1 MRKFV
6 FRFQALLRY
15 REHQR
20 DLCRQLLAG
29 VLADESN
36 LISQGNRLETTR
48 QQQFDE
54 LRQLGQPGEVD
65 VDKSA
70 SRRYYAG
77 QLLGDMRQLQRQRD
91 VVSQQLQ
98 LCRQALVKA
107 DQQVKVLEKLEERQR
122 AEFRYFQERQAAKQ
136 LEDEWLA
143 VRAKDFSR

>member
-1 MRKFV
+1 M
-6 FRFQALLRY
+6 
-15 REHQR
+15 
-20 DLCRQLLAG
+20 CRQLLAG
-29 VLADESN
+29 VFADENN
-36 LISQGNRLETTR
+36 LISQGERLETTR
-48 QQQFDE
+48 QQQFEE

-65 VDKSA
+65 VDKTA

-77 QLLGDMRQLQRQRD
+77 QLLGGMQQLQRQRD

-122 AEFRYFQERQAAKQ
+122 AEFRYLQERQAAKQ

-143 VRAKDFSR
+143 MRAKDFSR